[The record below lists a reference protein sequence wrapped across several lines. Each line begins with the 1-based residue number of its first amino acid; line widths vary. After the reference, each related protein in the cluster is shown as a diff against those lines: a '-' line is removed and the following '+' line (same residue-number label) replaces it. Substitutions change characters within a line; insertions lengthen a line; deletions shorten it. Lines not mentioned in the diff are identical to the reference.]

1 MIKSPIPEPP
11 PAALSLMDEL
21 DLVYREQASR
31 MWRALTAYSGNRD
44 LAQDSVAEAFAQAIG
59 RGTAIRSPERWVWKA
74 AYRIAAG
81 ELKKRSTQTNL
92 TVEPTI
98 EVDEPAWEIRA
109 ALMQLAP
116 QQRAA
121 VVLHYYA
128 GYPAREI
135 AAITETTPAAV
146 WMSLSRG
153 RQQLRRILENA
164 DD

>member
-1 MIKSPIPEPP
+1 MVKSPPREL
-11 PAALSLMDEL
+11 ASSALTMTDQY
-21 DLVYREQASR
+21 DRVYREHASH

-44 LAQDSVAEAFAQAIG
+44 VAKDAVSEAFAQAIA
-59 RGTAIRSPERWVWKA
+59 RGMAIRSPERWVWRA

-81 ELKKRSTQTNL
+81 ELKKRAAQTDL
-92 TVEPTI
+92 TDEPVL
-98 EVDEPAWEIRA
+98 EPDEPAWEIRA
-109 ALMQLAP
+109 ALALLPP

-121 VVLHYYA
+121 VILHYYA

-135 AAITETTPAAV
+135 ALITETTPAAV

-153 RQQLRRILENA
+153 RQRLRRILENA

>member
-1 MIKSPIPEPP
+1 MVKSPPREI
-11 PAALSLMDEL
+11 ASSAMTMTDQF
-21 DLVYREQASR
+21 DRVYRKHASR

-44 LAQDSVAEAFAQAIG
+44 VAKDAVSEAFAQAIA
-59 RGTAIRSPERWVWKA
+59 RGTAIRFPERWVWRA

-81 ELKKRSTQTNL
+81 ELKKRAARVNL
-92 TVEPTI
+92 IDEPVL
-98 EVDEPAWEIRA
+98 EPDEPAWEIRA
-109 ALMQLAP
+109 ALNQLPP

-121 VVLHYYA
+121 VILHYYA

-135 AAITETTPAAV
+135 ALITETTPAAV

-153 RQQLRRILENA
+153 RQRLRRILETS